1 MKISFTNR
9 TFAKL
14 LKTLIVVSLIF
25 AAYVLGKNEDNKDN
39 KEKTKKINSTSE
51 SSGYDDIYG
60 PDYNW
65 DDIYNYE

>member
-14 LKTLIVVSLIF
+14 LKTIIVVILIF
-25 AAYVLGKNEDNKDN
+25 GAYVLGKNEDNKDN
-39 KEKTKKINSTSE
+39 KEKRKKINSTSE

-60 PDYNW
+60 PDYFP
-65 DDIYNYE
+65 DDIYNFE